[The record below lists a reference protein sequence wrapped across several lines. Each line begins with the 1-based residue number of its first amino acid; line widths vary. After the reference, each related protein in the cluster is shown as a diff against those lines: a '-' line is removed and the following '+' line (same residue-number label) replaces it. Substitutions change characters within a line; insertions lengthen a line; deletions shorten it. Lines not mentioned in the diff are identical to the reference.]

1 MIVLGRVAVGG
12 SVAVVSPVVVI
23 AVTGTGVW
31 VAHNAQD
38 ARPEPFGPS
47 YGRLA
52 IRPVQLQYS
61 NLSTRVLLDA

>member
-12 SVAVVSPVVVI
+12 SVAVVSPVVVV

-38 ARPEPFGPS
+38 ARPEPFGS
-47 YGRLA
+47 SGGRRA
-52 IRPVQLQYS
+52 IRSVPL
-61 NLSTRVLLDA
+61 